1 MMTVETSKMDEAFVV
16 PEHDREPRVIRA
28 AEAGEDSI
36 PGLIPPRPGH
46 VGGSIPDILLE
57 LGFTDEDKLRQ
68 AVEKAEQSGLQP
80 ESVLLAEGSITA
92 EQLSRA
98 VAERYGL
105 DHVELG
111 VYQVDL
117 TAAALFPAVLA
128 RRYNAVP
135 VGYLNPETLLVAV
148 ADPANVLALD
158 DIKMATGLSCRLAV
172 APAEEIEALLGRL
185 NTLQN
190 SAAEAIIEDS
200 DQLDAAEAGEEALA
214 VSEMQASA
222 DDAPVIKLV
231 FGFLAQAVSEGSSDI
246 HLEPEEGELRVR
258 FRTDG
263 ILREAAHVPKR
274 MIGAVIS
281 RLKIMAELDIAEKR
295 IPQDGRV
302 GVLVEDRR
310 IDLRVTTL
318 PTQRGEGAVIRILDE
333 SNARRTLDDLGM
345 ERAPRGNF
353 EASLRRPHGAVL
365 VTGPTGSGKSTTL
378 YAALTELNQIEKKI
392 ITIEDPVE
400 YRLAG
405 VNQINVNRKAG
416 LDFATG
422 LRSILRADPDI
433 VMVGEIRDAE
443 TARIAIEAALTG
455 HLMLSTLH
463 TNSAPGAII
472 RLSEMGIESFLV
484 ASAVDCVVAQRLARK
499 LCTQCRQAKQIPSA
513 ALVEAGLNSSTP
525 MEAFEPVGCSR
536 CGRTGYRGRV
546 GIYSVMRL
554 TERLKG
560 MMVGGA
566 PEPDIAAVARSEGM
580 LTLREDGVGKVR
592 EGLTSL
598 QEVLRVT
605 A

>member
-1 MMTVETSKMDEAFVV
+1 MTVETSKRDVALVV
-16 PEHDREPRVIRA
+16 SDRDREPRGSRNA
-28 AEAGEDSI
+28 GGGEDSI
-36 PGLIPPRPGH
+36 PGLISPRPGH
-46 VGGSIPDILLE
+46 AGSSVSDILLE
-57 LGFTDEDKLRQ
+57 LGFTDEGTLRQ
-68 AVEKAEQSGLQP
+68 AVEKAEQGGLQP
-80 ESVLLAEGSITA
+80 GSVLLAEGSITA
-92 EQLSRA
+92 EQLSHA

-105 DHVELG
+105 DHLELG
-111 VYQVDL
+111 AYQVDL
-117 TAAALFPAVLA
+117 TAATLFPPVLA
-128 RRYNAVP
+128 RRYTAVP
-135 VGYLNPETLLVAV
+135 VGFLDTETLLVAV

-185 NTLQN
+185 STLQN

-345 ERAPRGNF
+345 ERTPRGYF

-416 LDFATG
+416 LGFATG

-472 RLSEMGIESFLV
+472 RLSEMGIESFLI

-499 LCTQCRQAKQIPSA
+499 LCTQCRQPTQIPPA
-513 ALVEAGLNSSTP
+513 AQNEAGLNSGSP

-566 PEPDIAAVARSEGM
+566 PEPDIAAVARGEGM
-580 LTLREDGVGKVR
+580 LTLREDGIGKVR
-592 EGLTSL
+592 QGLTSL